1 MCRNYLR
8 KALLIVSASAT
19 LWRSR
24 FLRIF
29 FDAWIRSILIKE
41 DLVEK
46 VVFAGDVTN
55 TDILLAGKKVDT
67 KDTEFDR

>member
-1 MCRNYLR
+1 LCRNYLR

-55 TDILLAGKKVDT
+55 TDILLAGKTVDT